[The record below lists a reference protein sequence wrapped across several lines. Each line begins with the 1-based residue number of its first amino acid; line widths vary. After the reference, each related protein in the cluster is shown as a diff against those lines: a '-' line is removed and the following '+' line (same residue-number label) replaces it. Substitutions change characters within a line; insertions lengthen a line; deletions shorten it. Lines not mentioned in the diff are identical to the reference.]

1 MHGYF
6 VLYKRT
12 LKSGK
17 KIYYYQ
23 AYKPDG
29 TLTSGKTS
37 GCKKICCCSL
47 LRNSSYA
54 RQIK

>member
-23 AYKPDG
+23 AYKLDG
-29 TLTSGKTS
+29 TLTSGKTT
-37 GCKKICCCSL
+37 GCKTKSAAVHYC
-47 LRNSSYA
+47 
-54 RQIK
+54 